1 MHHLP
6 IAQERDLDGSGLE
19 TPMFMKLTD
28 ALQRLMQHVE
38 DAVPQPEHKCQ
49 TGTRSVVQAMR
60 ASHGTA
66 GWACKAAGRAA
77 DLARR

>member
-49 TGTRSVVQAMR
+49 TGTRSVVQAMNESEPR
-60 ASHGTA
+60 DRWLGLQS
-66 GWACKAAGRAA
+66 GRSSG
-77 DLARR
+77 